1 MQDFMTVLREL
12 ESEGLF
18 EWSAARS
25 GLRKTRSSL
34 AAKFIHRFRSA
45 MQYVYSSNQSMK
57 PTAPLRNK
65 CRVFATSP
73 YRGLSLSGCL
83 GAFISGRAT
92 AARGTLPTVL
102 PATALGKLLHKEIQ
116 IRPQRPSI
124 PKNPS
129 AKTRND
135 AGCRESASPKTV
147 PVA

>member
-1 MQDFMTVLREL
+1 MGLSMATV
-12 ESEGLF
+12 
-18 EWSAARS
+18 
-25 GLRKTRSSL
+25 TSL
-34 AAKFIHRFRSA
+34 ALHRTAKSYGKNSVVKR
-45 MQYVYSSNQSMK
+45 
-57 PTAPLRNK
+57 PLPQFS
-65 CRVFATSP
+65 VLGGFPLALATSP
-73 YRGLSLSGCL
+73 WRGLSLSRCL

-124 PKNPS
+124 PRNPS

-135 AGCRESASPKTV
+135 AGSRESASPKTG